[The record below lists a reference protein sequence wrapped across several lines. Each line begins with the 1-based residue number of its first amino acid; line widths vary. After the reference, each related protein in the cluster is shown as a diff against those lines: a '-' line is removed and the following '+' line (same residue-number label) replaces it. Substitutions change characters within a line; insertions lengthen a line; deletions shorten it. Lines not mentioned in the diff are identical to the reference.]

1 VPEQVFFVSGSAK
14 SGTTW
19 MQLLLDEHPRVS
31 CLGEAFFAA
40 KLIPN
45 LANAFDDYTKFLA
58 SKNSE
63 GIGER
68 QGYPLPEY
76 EDQLFSIRMV
86 VDFLL
91 HKNAAQSGKRDLAA
105 IGEKTPDNI
114 RSLRTLSQLF
124 PEAKHL
130 IMVRDGRDIV
140 ISAWFHNKRV
150 AEKFSSTAQSE
161 SHPSKEFITL
171 AAQAWAVEQQAAV
184 DFAEQNPG
192 KVHFI
197 RYSDL
202 VSACA
207 EQLTGVFDFLGVPA
221 AQDDIDTCIRN
232 CSFEALS
239 GGRIRGEENAKS
251 FFRKGIDGDWQ
262 NYFRREDNDLFL
274 GIAGDWLE
282 KFKLI

>member
-1 VPEQVFFVSGSAK
+1 
-14 SGTTW
+14 
-19 MQLLLDEHPRVS
+19 MQLLLNEHPQVS

-45 LANAFDDYTKFLA
+45 LANAFEDYRQFLG

-68 QGYPLPEY
+68 QGYPLPEH
-76 EDQLFSIRMV
+76 EDELFAIRMI

-91 HKNAAQSGKRDLAA
+91 RKNAMQSGKQSLRA

-150 AEKFSSTAQSE
+150 VDKFRAPTQSE
-161 SHPSKEFITL
+161 THPSKEFITL
-171 AAQAWAVEQQAAV
+171 AAQAWAIEQRAAV
-184 DFAEQNPG
+184 DFAEHNPG
-192 KVHFI
+192 KVRFI

-202 VSACA
+202 VSACD
-207 EQLTGVFDFLGVPA
+207 EQLTGALNFLGVHA
-221 AQDDIDTCIRN
+221 TQDDIDTCIRN

-239 GGRIRGEENAKS
+239 GGRVRGEENALS

-274 GIAGDWLE
+274 GLAGDWLE
-282 KFKLI
+282 KFKFI

>member
-1 VPEQVFFVSGSAK
+1 
-14 SGTTW
+14 
-19 MQLLLDEHPRVS
+19 MQLLLNEHPLVS
-31 CLGEAFFAA
+31 CLGEAFFAG

-45 LANAFDDYTKFLA
+45 LAQAFDGYRQFLS

-63 GIGER
+63 AIGER
-68 QGYPLPEY
+68 QGYPLPEH
-76 EDQLFSIRMV
+76 EDELFAIRMI

-91 HKNAAQSGKRDLAA
+91 HKNALQSGKQSLLA

-150 AEKFSSTAQSE
+150 VEKFQPSVQAET
-161 SHPSKEFITL
+161 HPSEKFITL
-171 AAQAWAVEQQAAV
+171 AAEAWAIEQQAAV

-192 KVHFI
+192 KVLFI
-197 RYSDL
+197 RYPDL
-202 VSACA
+202 VSACD
-207 EQLTGVFDFLGVPA
+207 EQLGYVFNFLGVPA
-221 AQDDIDTCIRN
+221 SEDEIHACIRN

-239 GGRIRGEENAKS
+239 GGRVRGEENALS
-251 FFRKGIDGDWQ
+251 FFRKGINGDWQ
-262 NYFRREDNDLFL
+262 NYFRREDNELFL
-274 GIAGDWLE
+274 KLAGSWLD
-282 KFKLI
+282 KFGFI